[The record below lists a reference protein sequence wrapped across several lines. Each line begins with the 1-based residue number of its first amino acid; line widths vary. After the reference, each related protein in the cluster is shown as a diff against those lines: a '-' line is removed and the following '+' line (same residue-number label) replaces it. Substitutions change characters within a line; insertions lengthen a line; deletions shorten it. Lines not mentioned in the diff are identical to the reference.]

1 MAALRALVG
10 KGMLPEDILDSHAA
24 RSRMSP
30 GGGTALHA
38 AAYMSNAHIA
48 LAKALVGHLGAGPHL
63 QRWRRLG
70 LFHPSQVLLLL
81 SLFLSLSVCFPLFFF
96 RKCIQNFL
104 FVLVLLSHQPS
115 PLLSP
120 PKRPYNVYYQKI
132 RVSVTLSFLFLASST
147 NFGGP
152 N

>member
-38 AAYMSNAHIA
+38 AAYTSNAHIA

-81 SLFLSLSVCFPLFFF
+81 SLFLSLSVSVCL
-96 RKCIQNFL
+96 C
-104 FVLVLLSHQPS
+104 LS
-115 PLLSP
+115 LS
-120 PKRPYNVYYQKI
+120 
-132 RVSVTLSFLFLASST
+132 LSFCLSLWRRWMEGDLSSAVRA
-147 NFGGP
+147 P
-152 N
+152 ADRSAAR